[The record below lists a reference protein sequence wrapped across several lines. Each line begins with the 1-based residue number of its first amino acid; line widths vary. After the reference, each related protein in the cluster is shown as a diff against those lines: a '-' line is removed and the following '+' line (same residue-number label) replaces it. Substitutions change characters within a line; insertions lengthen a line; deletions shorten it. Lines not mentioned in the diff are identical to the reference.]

1 MNHFTELNA
10 INVNDKTELK
20 NKLTYL
26 SWAWAWA
33 EVKKVYPDAT
43 YNIKRFENGL
53 PYVFDP
59 KTGYM
64 VFTDVT
70 IEGLTHE
77 MWLPVMDGANAA
89 MKDKPYQYQVM
100 QWQNGKKVSVTKDC
114 AAADMFDINKTIMR
128 CLVKNLAM
136 FGVGLYIYAGED
148 LPDDGEEKPVPAS
161 PLAETQKTTQAQVTV
176 TEPSAKKEPEKPLTW
191 QEQTEII
198 CNVNRIKMDLFKDL
212 LSALKQDGKFVNKTV
227 DKLTPDEWQTLKPL
241 IAAAVNATK
250 PK

>member
-1 MNHFTELNA
+1 MSETNRFVEFYA
-10 INVNDKTELK
+10 INVNDKTEQK

-26 SWAWAWA
+26 SWPFAWA
-33 EVKKVYPDAT
+33 EVKKRCPDAT
-43 YNIKRFENGL
+43 YNIKRFDRGL
-53 PYVFDP
+53 PYVFDE
-59 KTGYM
+59 KVGYM

-70 IEGLTHE
+70 IDGLTHE

-161 PLAETQKTTQAQVTV
+161 KLSDTQKTTPAKVDVQEYPMTPKERVESLCHMLRITVAQFGELYAKLQAEGKVPNKKTA
-176 TEPSAKKEPEKPLTW
+176 ELMPSEWVALIPLMQKAAK
-191 QEQTEII
+191 
-198 CNVNRIKMDLFKDL
+198 
-212 LSALKQDGKFVNKTV
+212 G
-227 DKLTPDEWQTLKPL
+227 
-241 IAAAVNATK
+241 
-250 PK
+250 

>member
-114 AAADMFDINKTIMR
+114 AAADMFDVNKTIMR

-136 FGVGLYIYAGED
+136 FGLGLYIYAGED
-148 LPDDGEEKPVPAS
+148 LPEGEEKPIPAS
-161 PLAETQKTTQAQVTV
+161 TLAETQKTTPAKVDVTPAAEHPMTPKERVESLCNSLRITVKQFGDFYTQLQAEGKAPNKKTADLM
-176 TEPSAKKEPEKPLTW
+176 PS
-191 QEQTEII
+191 
-198 CNVNRIKMDLFKDL
+198 
-212 LSALKQDGKFVNKTV
+212 
-227 DKLTPDEWQTLKPL
+227 EWQALIPL
-241 IAAAVNATK
+241 MQKAATAK
-250 PK
+250 

>member
-1 MNHFTELNA
+1 MSETNRFIEFYA
-10 INVNDKTELK
+10 INVNEKTEQK

-26 SWAWAWA
+26 SWPFAWA
-33 EVKKVYPDAT
+33 EVKKRCPDAT
-43 YNIKRFENGL
+43 YNIKRFDRDL
-53 PYVFDP
+53 PYVFDE
-59 KTGYM
+59 KVGYM

-70 IEGLTHE
+70 IDGLTHE

-89 MKDKPYQYQVM
+89 MKDKSYQYQVM

-148 LPDDGEEKPVPAS
+148 LPDDGEEKHVPAS
-161 PLAETQKTTQAQVTV
+161 PLAETQKTTPAQVTG
-176 TEPSAKKEPEKPLTW
+176 SDKPLTW

-212 LSALKQDGKFVNKTV
+212 FSALKQDGKFVNKTV